1 VAGAPPIVRSDAY
14 YAAMSREEAAARPT
28 AGAVVRATLAA
39 ALVLATLAVLAVRV
53 PDAVRALSGVARS
66 QIGRDELDGGLA
78 AADSLDVNDDFVR
91 QTVALIPPHAWYAV
105 LLPADPNAAQQS
117 YGVSPVTLQGLPD
130 FLREVLL
137 PRRDVETQDRVNPP
151 VPVGGY
157 VICFYCDTSPWDQ
170 RTRWLWTSEGAD
182 IGRVYR

>member
-1 VAGAPPIVRSDAY
+1 
-14 YAAMSREEAAARPT
+14 MSCEEAAERPT
-28 AGAVVRATLAA
+28 RGALVRAALAA

-53 PDAVRALSGVARS
+53 PDAVRGLSGIARS
-66 QIGRDELDGGLA
+66 QVGRDELDGGLA
-78 AADSLDVNDDFVR
+78 AADSLDVDNDFVR
-91 QTVALIPPHAWYAV
+91 QTVALIPPDARYAV
-105 LLPADPNAAQQS
+105 LLPADPNAAQQT

-157 VICFYCDTSPWDQ
+157 VICFYCDTSPWDH
-170 RTRWLWTSEGAD
+170 RTRWLWTGGGAA
-182 IGRVYR
+182 IGTVYR

>member
-1 VAGAPPIVRSDAY
+1 MARIRWPG
-14 YAAMSREEAAARPT
+14 MSPEEAAVRPA
-28 AGAVVRATLAA
+28 AGTVVRAVLAA
-39 ALVLATLAVLAVRV
+39 ALVLATLAVLAVRI
-53 PDAVRALSGVARS
+53 PDAVRALSGTARS
-66 QIGRDELDGGLA
+66 QVGRGELDGALA
-78 AADSLDVNDDFVR
+78 AADSLDVNNDFVR
-91 QTVALIPPHAWYAV
+91 QTVALIPRHARYAV
-105 LLPADPNAAQQS
+105 LIPTDPNAAQQS
-117 YGVSPVTLQGLPD
+117 YGVSPVTLQALPD

-157 VICFYCDTSPWDQ
+157 VICFYCDTSPWDH